1 MNTGSSIPEFLIAAI
16 DHGNQLIVAGER
28 VDADN
33 AARRQAEELAKIAEE
48 WQPVLAT
55 IQQATP
61 EWVHEYILAPS
72 NSNPSFMDTYFDTY
86 KLPAVIDLSTLLDD
100 VPTIRVW
107 AKPHGQ
113 NPMICFEAGR
123 YSLVHDDEIG
133 QWFVMTRFDKYKVTD
148 HDLHYF
154 QPDGPG
160 ATDNFHVALA
170 QAVADRTDLAALQA
184 EAERLNAMPAAEP
197 VEASVPPA
205 PIDPLERI
213 ANYLER
219 VAALYEQ
226 HHKF

>member
-1 MNTGSSIPEFLIAAI
+1 MHADSSIPEFVTAAI
-16 DHGNQLIVAGER
+16 NHGNQLIAAWER

-33 AARRQAEELAKIAEE
+33 AARRQTEELAEIAKE

-72 NSNPSFMDTYFDTY
+72 NSKPSFMDTYFDFY
-86 KLPAVIDLSTLLDD
+86 KLPAVIDLSTLLAD

-113 NPMICFEAGR
+113 NPKVCFEAGR

-133 QWFVMTRFDKYKVTD
+133 QWFVMTRFDNYKVTD

-205 PIDPLERI
+205 PIDPIQRIADALERFT
-213 ANYLER
+213 
-219 VAALYEQ
+219 ALYEQ
-226 HHKF
+226 HLSF